1 METSKQEVRD
11 SGQSPHTECFLTPV
25 WRLKVATLN
34 EEHKAIY
41 VRNHYGNR
49 REIQKRITNVTS
61 TVVNIPSFADSDIS
75 GIPITLY

>member
-1 METSKQEVRD
+1 MTAVNRLTPD
-11 SGQSPHTECFLTPV
+11 AFLTPV

-34 EEHKAIY
+34 EEHEAIY

-49 REIQKRITNVTS
+49 SETEKRTANVTS
-61 TVVNIPSFADSDIS
+61 SVVNIPSFADSDIS